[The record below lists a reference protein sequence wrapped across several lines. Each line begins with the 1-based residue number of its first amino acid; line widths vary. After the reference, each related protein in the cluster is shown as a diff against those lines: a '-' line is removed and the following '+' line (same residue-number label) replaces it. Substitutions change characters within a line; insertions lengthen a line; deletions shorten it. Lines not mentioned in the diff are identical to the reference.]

1 MDSLT
6 INLRNKRDKLV
17 DTLHLNQSEID
28 KYNDEIK
35 ILKTNLSKTKG
46 YIESLQKD
54 QCIFL
59 YKNGRRDDEILNSV
73 KNYEVALNTIT
84 QMMNDV
90 EIKIKS
96 FKDEKKSTEKLLS
109 SLIKELNYIKSS
121 TEDSIESSET
131 YKTNEDGD
139 NRVLIVKRTIYD
151 CVDLIKRIDYVTY
164 SSSVNDKKWYE
175 HGIGN
180 RINVPEKKQLELE
193 NLYIHK

>member
-96 FKDEKKSTEKLLS
+96 FK
-109 SLIKELNYIKSS
+109 
-121 TEDSIESSET
+121 
-131 YKTNEDGD
+131 
-139 NRVLIVKRTIYD
+139 
-151 CVDLIKRIDYVTY
+151 
-164 SSSVNDKKWYE
+164 
-175 HGIGN
+175 
-180 RINVPEKKQLELE
+180 
-193 NLYIHK
+193 